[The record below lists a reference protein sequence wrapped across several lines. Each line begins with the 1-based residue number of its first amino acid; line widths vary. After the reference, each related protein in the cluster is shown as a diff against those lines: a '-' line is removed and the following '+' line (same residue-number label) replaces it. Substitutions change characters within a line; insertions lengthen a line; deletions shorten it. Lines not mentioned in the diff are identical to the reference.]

1 MRYLGPYSLKS
12 TVEGIYRR
20 TNNQFMPNPRIV
32 IGDVVLRVSGEDFE
46 LIPDRDGNSV
56 IEASIRD
63 LCGDKIYRRGRPG
76 RLLSAKAGQKRF
88 DTVNGS
94 WIFDGSVA
102 GVYNGEVDAVF

>member
-46 LIPDRDGNSV
+46 ARKVLFDEFTRTFTDADIVVFMDIYSSAREKDDGTITSE
-56 IEASIRD
+56 I
-63 LCGDKIYRRGRPG
+63 K
-76 RLLSAKAGQKRF
+76 
-88 DTVNGS
+88 
-94 WIFDGSVA
+94 
-102 GVYNGEVDAVF
+102 